1 MVMRSALVIIHGS
14 PASGKTSLGLAL
26 AADLGIPCLSKD
38 QVKEALFETLGVGNR
53 EWSARLSR
61 ASFAVLLQ
69 VGAAQLGAGRPCL
82 LEGNWR
88 TEHVPALTALGRG
101 TDRAF
106 AQVCC
111 FADPAE
117 IERRFRA
124 RVRHPGHLDGL
135 LASEVL
141 PTLPLEP
148 RLLDAAGP
156 CLGVPRRQWRRLRP
170 IAPRPRNLVRG
181 PSIRNQVKHLNRR
194 L

>member
-61 ASFAVLLQ
+61 ASFAVLLRL
-69 VGAAQLGAGRPCL
+69 GAAQLSAGRPCL

-88 TEHVPALTALGRG
+88 AEHVPALKTLGQA
-101 TDRAF
+101 TDRPF

-124 RVRHPGHLDGL
+124 RLRHPGHLDGL
-135 LASEVL
+135 LSVEVL
-141 PTLPLEP
+141 PKLPLEP
-148 RLLDAAGP
+148 RLLELPGP
-156 CLGVPRRQWRRLRP
+156 AWVYRTDNCGGYAQLRRDLEIWFEGRQF
-170 IAPRPRNLVRG
+170 G
-181 PSIRNQVKHLNRR
+181 TKSSI
-194 L
+194 

>member
-26 AADLGIPCLSKD
+26 AADLGIPCFAKD
-38 QVKEALFETLGVGNR
+38 QVKEALFDALGVGNR

-61 ASFAVLLQ
+61 ASFAVLLRI
-69 VGAAQLGAGRPCL
+69 GAAQLNAGRPCL

-88 TEHVPALTALGRG
+88 AEHVPALQALARG
-101 TDRAF
+101 TDQPL

-117 IERRFRA
+117 IDRRFRA

-135 LASEVL
+135 LSSEVL
-141 PTLPLEP
+141 PKLPLEP
-148 RLLDAAGP
+148 RLLDLPGP
-156 CLGVPRRQWRRLRP
+156 AWVYRADMGGGYSQLRRDLEFWFEGRQF
-170 IAPRPRNLVRG
+170 G
-181 PSIRNQVKHLNRR
+181 TKSSI
-194 L
+194 